1 MVVAAPSPPD
11 LTFWGEDKRER
22 ARDRQRESERENV
35 WVCWSV
41 RLFWARAFDRA
52 EEQTRR
58 TEWSFLLFCLLGRC
72 IEKKLERMLSVLK
85 INSASKVINNR
96 KNGSVCGSRSG
107 PVGRMTWQDG
117 GGKSQIF
124 EAVKKKSDVFNN
136 RDKSLEFYRPITL
149 SPPSLSADRDKWF

>member
-107 PVGRMTWQDG
+107 PVGRMTRQDG

-136 RDKSLEFYRPITL
+136 GDKSLEFYRPITL